1 MRRPNFFLI
10 GAPKCGTSAM
20 AHYLGEHPE
29 VAFSNPKEPYYWADD
44 FTGIQQRFGILTL
57 SKYEQLFQDAPS
69 KVVAA
74 GEGSTIYLASSCAVE
89 RILQYQPD
97 AKFIA
102 MLRNPVELASS
113 LHLQQISHLNED
125 ESSFRTAWHLQE
137 ERSRNSQLPGD
148 CYEPRLLQYRQIA
161 TLGRQMDEL
170 FRKVPWDRIHVIF
183 YDDFQ
188 TNVLEC
194 YRNTLRFLEV
204 SSDNRT
210 EFPRINEGKLP
221 RLKWLSKILNG
232 RTGTKVSRFLKRN
245 LKGPVRTFADGTKR
259 LLTTKPHSRE
269 ALSAE
274 LRKQMQQE
282 FQHDIQLLSD
292 RTGRDLTHWLI

>member
-1 MRRPNFFLI
+1 
-10 GAPKCGTSAM
+10 
-20 AHYLGEHPE
+20 
-29 VAFSNPKEPYYWADD
+29 
-44 FTGIQQRFGILTL
+44 
-57 SKYEQLFQDAPS
+57 
-69 KVVAA
+69 
-74 GEGSTIYLASSCAVE
+74 
-89 RILQYQPD
+89 
-97 AKFIA
+97 

-113 LHLQQISHLNED
+113 LHLQQISQLNED
-125 ESSFRTAWHLQE
+125 VHSFRTAWHLQH
-137 ERSRNSQLPGD
+137 ERSRNSQLPRD
-148 CYEPRLLQYRQIA
+148 CFEPRLLQYRQIA
-161 TLGRQMDEL
+161 TLGFQVDEL
-170 FRKVPWDRIHVIF
+170 LRKVSRDRVHFIF

-188 TNVLEC
+188 KNVFES
-194 YRNTLRFLEV
+194 YRDTLRFLEV
-204 SSDNRT
+204 SGDNRT

-221 RLKWLSKILNG
+221 RFKWLSGILNG

-269 ALSAE
+269 ALSDE